1 MSLRLARIPA
11 LVLVTL
17 LLWGSLAPTAQAE
30 DDDTPES
37 WKITRYDVTA
47 DAAKDGTI
55 RVTTDLDFDF
65 SDDEGHGPYVTIP
78 TRQRIEGDPDRWRA
92 FEITDITAASSSG
105 APADVETDTDGGVL
119 IIRVGDEDQEVTG
132 VQSYQVGYTI
142 SGVVNP
148 DVAASS
154 LDEINWNII
163 GAQWQ
168 VPIDDVSVTLT
179 GPAPAER
186 VACFVGEKL
195 DTSCSQ
201 APVPGNPV
209 TYSVDSLDREKPLQI
224 VAGYPVGT
232 FVGAEPILTKRYHP
246 GNVIPLTPLSGTL
259 GGALLLGGVAGLIV
273 AARRVGR
280 DRQYVAA
287 AYGYA
292 PGNGASFDDA
302 GQKMAASVPATKQPV
317 AVQFSPP
324 KQARPGEL
332 GTLTDETADTEDITA
347 TIVDLAVRGFLRI
360 EEIPST
366 ELSEKEQKTEHDA
379 PERYRLVKLPPP
391 GDLVDYERAI
401 YDPLFADGDSPTMA
415 ELGTESRLLEA
426 GVEGK
431 KGLHKRVATDL
442 HWFRIDPS
450 RARAVWLTVGVLV
463 TVAGIALTLALGF
476 AAGLG
481 VVGIAVFL
489 VGLATVFTTS
499 VAASRTPD
507 GVAMLQ
513 QALGFKLYLSTAEAE
528 QLRFEEG
535 EDIFSRY
542 LPYAIAW
549 GCADR
554 WAKVFQD
561 LADQGVQL
569 AQPTWLVGAHPYL
582 WASGSS
588 SVLDGITGFTGAS
601 ASVMTAA
608 TSGTAGASGFAGGG
622 GVGGGGGGGW

>member
-1 MSLRLARIPA
+1 MSVRLARIPA
-11 LVLVTL
+11 LLLVTL
-17 LLWGSLAPTAQAE
+17 LLWVSLAPPAQAD
-30 DDDTPES
+30 DDDTPKS
-37 WKITRYDVTA
+37 WMITRYDVAA
-47 DAAKDGTI
+47 DAARDGAI

-65 SDDEGHGPYVTIP
+65 ADDEGHGPYVTLP
-78 TRQRIEGDPDRWRA
+78 TRQRIEGDPDHWRS
-92 FEITDITAASSSG
+92 FEITDITAASASG

-119 IIRVGDEDQEVTG
+119 SIRVGDEDQEVTG
-132 VQSYQVGYTI
+132 VQSYRIGYTI

-148 DVAASS
+148 DVAASN
-154 LDEINWNII
+154 LDEINWSII

-168 VPIDDVSVTLT
+168 VPINDVSVTLT

-186 VACFVGEKL
+186 VACFVGEDL
-195 DTSCSQ
+195 ASPCSQ
-201 APVPGNPV
+201 APVPGNPA
-209 TYSVDSLDREKPLQI
+209 TYAVDALDREEPLQI

-232 FVGAEPILTKRYHP
+232 FVGAEPTLTKRYHP

-292 PGNGASFDDA
+292 PGDGAGSDDA
-302 GQKMAASVPATKQPV
+302 GRKMAANRPATRQPV

-360 EEIPST
+360 EEIPSA
-366 ELSEKEQKTEHDA
+366 ELTEKEQKSKADA
-379 PERYRLVKLPPP
+379 PERYRLVKLAPP
-391 GDLVDYERAI
+391 GELVDYEQAI

-415 ELGTESRLLEA
+415 ELGTGGRLLKA

-431 KGLHKRVATDL
+431 KALHKRVAADL
-442 HWFRIDPS
+442 NWFRIDPS
-450 RARAVWLTVGVLV
+450 RARGIWLGVGAGITVV
-463 TVAGIALTLALGF
+463 GIALTLALGF
-476 AAGLG
+476 GLGLG
-481 VVGIAVFL
+481 VVGIAIFL
-489 VGLATVFTTS
+489 VGLATMATTS

-513 QALGFKLYLSTAEAE
+513 QALGFKLYLTTAEAE

-549 GCADR
+549 GCAER
-554 WAKVFQD
+554 WAEIFQH
-561 LADQGVQL
+561 LADRGVEL
-569 AQPTWLVGAHPYL
+569 AEPTWLVGAHPFL
-582 WASGSS
+582 WASGSTS
-588 SVLDGITGFTGAS
+588 MLEGISGFTAAS
-601 ASVMTAA
+601 ASVMTASTA
-608 TSGTAGASGFAGGG
+608 GTTGASGFAGGG
-622 GVGGGGGGGW
+622 GVAGGGGGGW